1 MHLINNIHFALLNNY
16 SLSQVPVS
24 ITFVFIFRE
33 ISLGTALFDVFTF
46 IWWPNTC
53 VIPILPTIWGYKKKK
68 LWIFLLLK
76 NMYVKMFMFS
86 VLYHQASPRQVLSW
100 HVYFIIKHSFKQNLC
115 LDFFTQWFKNK
126 VEVKCVLEC
135 MFNKYVS
142 FFLPQTVYFWFLS
155 SRQFN

>member
-1 MHLINNIHFALLNNY
+1 M
-16 SLSQVPVS
+16 PV
-24 ITFVFIFRE
+24 

-46 IWWPNTC
+46 IWWPSIC
-53 VIPILPTIWGYKKKK
+53 VIHLFYLPYGGTKKK

-86 VLYHQASPRQVLSW
+86 VYHKASPRQVLLW

-135 MFNKYVS
+135 MFNKCVS
-142 FFLPQTVYFWFLS
+142 FFFSSSDCLLLVSIIQTIQLIIYHEKHRHGTKF
-155 SRQFN
+155 QF

>member
-1 MHLINNIHFALLNNY
+1 M
-16 SLSQVPVS
+16 PV
-24 ITFVFIFRE
+24 

-53 VIPILPTIWGYKKKK
+53 VIHLFYLPYEGTKKKIYEFFCCWRICMWRC
-68 LWIFLLLK
+68 LCFL
-76 NMYVKMFMFS
+76 FTTRP
-86 VLYHQASPRQVLSW
+86 HPW

-135 MFNKYVS
+135 MFNKCVS
-142 FFLPQTVYFWFLS
+142 FFFSSSDCLLLVSIIQTIQLIIYHEKHRHGTKF
-155 SRQFN
+155 QF